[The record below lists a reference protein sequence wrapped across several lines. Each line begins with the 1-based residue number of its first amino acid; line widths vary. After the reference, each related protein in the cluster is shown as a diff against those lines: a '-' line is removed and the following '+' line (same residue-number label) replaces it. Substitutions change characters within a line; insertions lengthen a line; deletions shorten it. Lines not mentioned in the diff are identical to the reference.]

1 MLYRTDIVGLSTEE
15 KPIKGLENGATFY
28 CVDTGD
34 LYIFY
39 KGTWYLQEF
48 VEPNNES
55 KGISLISNNKK
66 IEEPKEIEEIV
77 EDTRESEIEE
87 NEELS
92 IDEK

>member
-28 CVDTGD
+28 CVDNGD

-48 VEPNNES
+48 VEPNENES

-66 IEEPKEIEEIV
+66 IET
-77 EDTRESEIEE
+77 EDTDKKDEIE
-87 NEELS
+87 NEELFV
-92 IDEK
+92 DEK

>member
-1 MLYRTDIVGLSTEE
+1 MLYRTDIVGLSNEE
-15 KPIKGLENGATFY
+15 KPIKGLENGATYY
-28 CVDTGD
+28 CVDNGD

-48 VEPNNES
+48 VEPNNDS
-55 KGISLISNNKK
+55 RGISLISNNKK
-66 IEEPKEIEEIV
+66 IEETVETEKKDEI
-77 EDTRESEIEE
+77 E

>member
-28 CVDTGD
+28 CVDNGE
-34 LYIFY
+34 LYVFY

-55 KGISLISNNKK
+55 KGISLISNNKN
-66 IEEPKEIEEIV
+66 IEETKETEKIV
-77 EDTRESEIEE
+77 DTRESEIEE

-92 IDEK
+92 INEK